1 MVEAVSRT
9 RIAGFAAALD
19 VALVCLFVVL
29 GRQTHAEDA
38 GFLGFATAAWPFLA
52 ALAIGWVCSLAWR
65 RPEGL
70 VLPGVIVWGMT
81 VGGGMV
87 LRSLVGQGVQWSFIA
102 VAALV
107 LAAMLLG
114 WRAVV
119 AIVVRQ
125 RRHTTPVGAARA
137 HRARV
142 AGSVE

>member
-29 GRQTHAEDA
+29 GRRTHADDG
-38 GFLGFATAAWPFLA
+38 GFLGFATAVWPFLA

-70 VLPGVIVWGMT
+70 VLPGVIVWGVT

-125 RRHTTPVGAARA
+125 RRQRRQTTRLGAARA
-137 HRARV
+137 HQA
-142 AGSVE
+142 